1 MIGHK
6 FSGKIDFAGFITCID
21 INSEKLIN
29 QNHNHCIDLNSTFI
43 NFNIENRFLE
53 GQFATFY
60 FEIYILCMYFVQLEK
75 STCLIL
81 ILIDQWSP
89 LNPEGKRLYD
99 RDFLLSI
106 QYSSESTQ
114 KPAGL
119 PDLPDIIL
127 DKVGYFSVFK
137 FCVCVCFGA
146 FQKKGVG
153 GLG

>member
-1 MIGHK
+1 M
-6 FSGKIDFAGFITCID
+6 
-21 INSEKLIN
+21 
-29 QNHNHCIDLNSTFI
+29 
-43 NFNIENRFLE
+43 E
-53 GQFATFY
+53 GQFATYY

-75 STCLIL
+75 FTCLIL